1 MLKLY
6 TLAAAALLPFSFA
19 VAQQTLTLTD
29 GTQYQGHL
37 VSSTGRVIVFRDMD
51 GNTRRFSVDNLQN
64 LNFTGAPA
72 NYGSAPAGRY
82 DRNSGYQQNG
92 AYRQPDGAYQPNRA
106 YQQPNGAYQ
115 QNNEYNR
122 TTTTQTYQRG
132 VHSTAWQT
140 LPAGTQI
147 AVRTNESISAR
158 SASGGRTYGA
168 SIAQDVVDNNGHV
181 VIPQGSDA
189 QLVVRNMGNG
199 IALDLQSINV
209 NGQVYTVNTGD
220 VQQTG
225 SQREG
230 IGTNRRTGEYVGGGA
245 VLGTLLGA
253 IAGGGR
259 GAAIGALAGGAAGA
273 GAQVLTKGDN
283 VRVPAESVLT
293 FRLDAPMQL
302 NQARY

>member
-1 MLKLY
+1 MFKLY

-19 VAQQTLTLTD
+19 LAQQTLTLTD

-37 VSSTGRVIVFRDMD
+37 VSSTGHVIVFRDMD
-51 GNTRRFSVDNLQN
+51 GNTRRFSVDNLQD

-72 NYGSAPAGRY
+72 NYNSAPAGRY
-82 DRNSGYQQNG
+82 DRGAGYQQNG
-92 AYRQPDGAYQPNRA
+92 A

-115 QNNEYNR
+115 QNGAYQRPNGAYQPNEYNR

-132 VHSTAWQT
+132 VNASTWET

-168 SIAQDVVDNNGHV
+168 SIAQDVVDNNGRV

-189 QLVVRNMGNG
+189 QLVVRNVGNG
-199 IALDLQSINV
+199 VALDLQSISV
-209 NGQVYTVNTGD
+209 NGQVYTVNTED
-220 VQQTG
+220 VRETRSG
-225 SQREG
+225 REG
-230 IGTNRRTGEYVGGGA
+230 IGANRRTGEYVGGGA

-273 GAQVLTKGDN
+273 GAEVLTKGES

-293 FRLDAPMQL
+293 FRLDSPMQL
-302 NQARY
+302 NRARY

>member
-29 GTQYQGHL
+29 GSQYQGHL
-37 VSSTGRVIVFRDMD
+37 VSSTGHVIVFRDMD

-64 LNFTGAPA
+64 LNFSGGPG
-72 NYGSAPAGRY
+72 NYGAAAPAGRY
-82 DRNSGYQQNG
+82 DRNGGYQRNGAYTEANGAYQQQNG
-92 AYRQPDGAYQPNRA
+92 AY
-106 YQQPNGAYQ
+106 QQQ
-115 QNNEYNR
+115 SNEYNR
-122 TTTTQTYQRG
+122 TTTTRTMQRG
-132 VHSTAWQT
+132 VNASAWET

-147 AVRTNESISAR
+147 AVRTNETISAR
-158 SASGGRTYGA
+158 SASGGRTFGA
-168 SIAQDVVDNNGHV
+168 SIAQDVVDNNGRV

-189 QLVVRNMGNG
+189 QLVVRNVGNG
-199 IALDLQSINV
+199 VALDLQSINV
-209 NGQVYTVNTGD
+209 NGQVYTVNTEDIRETSSG
-220 VQQTG
+220 
-225 SQREG
+225 REG
-230 IGTNRRTGEYVGGGA
+230 LGTNRRTGEYVGGGA

-273 GAQVLTKGDN
+273 GAEVLTKGDN

-302 NQARY
+302 NQSRY